1 MAASIPWT
9 DTPSIPRPSA
19 TSAANCSVPSASW
32 PSPTA
37 LWAAD
42 ARAAASP
49 ASRPTA
55 RSATSA
61 SARTRAWRRRR
72 RRRRCRARYTQG
84 TLPNG
89 LAFAADGSILISNFG
104 TDRLEIMDRDGRTRT
119 LIDNIDG
126 QPIGKVNFV
135 LRDTRDR
142 VWLTVSTRVNPW
154 TRALADR
161 VRDGY
166 VAVLE
171 DGRIRVVADGF
182 HFTNEIRLDAR
193 EQWLYI
199 VETTGP
205 RITRMRLDESRPG
218 EVRLVDREIFGPAHL
233 GGLPDGIAFD
243 AHGNLWAT
251 LIMVDRLIA
260 LTPQGDM
267 RLLLD
272 DGDAEAS
279 ANLMRRF
286 DAGTLRSE
294 DMQRARGA
302 IAPWMA
308 SITFGGPD
316 LRTVYLGSLFGTR
329 IPASARPFPV
339 CRWRTGQGQA
349 AERARTQLAP
359 AQHPPAGVLTDAL
372 RAAGAILEQDVVL
385 HVDMRHQVFLEG
397 AQPQV
402 ERAPGIAG
410 GARQRD
416 VVRQRQ
422 QPFQR
427 HAVIVVLHAHH
438 RDGHGR
444 HRAMAARQQQG
455 TAPALPSACGS
466 PAPGSWCAGARPAS
480 VGSPGCRRAPAPP
493 SATAGSAR
501 AAAGVHLVVARQD
514 VIDQIGG
521 AGRVPVGHVGRLPR
535 QLHQARL
542 DAAGVQRPL
551 GGGIG
556 QAFLAATAE
565 IQLVFVKHLRGARDA
580 AGQLAQDCSTKLIA
594 SLSKVRDGASSKR
607 IPCQQKFEPDQA
619 LAIPRVA

>member
-1 MAASIPWT
+1 MQ
-9 DTPSIPRPSA
+9 
-19 TSAANCSVPSASW
+19 
-32 PSPTA
+32 
-37 LWAAD
+37 
-42 ARAAASP
+42 
-49 ASRPTA
+49 
-55 RSATSA
+55 
-61 SARTRAWRRRR
+61 
-72 RRRRCRARYTQG
+72 ARYTQG

-294 DMQRARGA
+294 DMQRARRHRAVDGQHHLRRPGPAHRVSGQPVRHAHSLLPLARSRSADGA
-302 IAPWMA
+302 LAKGRP
-308 SITFGGPD
+308 
-316 LRTVYLGSLFGTR
+316 LN
-329 IPASARPFPV
+329 AR
-339 CRWRTGQGQA
+339 
-349 AERARTQLAP
+349 RTQLAP

-372 RAAGAILEQDVVL
+372 RAAGAMAFSNRMLFSMWICAIRSSLK
-385 HVDMRHQVFLEG
+385 
-397 AQPQV
+397 
-402 ERAPGIAG
+402 
-410 GARQRD
+410 AR
-416 VVRQRQ
+416 
-422 QPFQR
+422 
-427 HAVIVVLHAHH
+427 
-438 RDGHGR
+438 
-444 HRAMAARQQQG
+444 
-455 TAPALPSACGS
+455 S
-466 PAPGSWCAGARPAS
+466 PR
-480 VGSPGCRRAPAPP
+480 
-493 SATAGSAR
+493 
-501 AAAGVHLVVARQD
+501 
-514 VIDQIGG
+514 
-521 AGRVPVGHVGRLPR
+521 
-535 QLHQARL
+535 
-542 DAAGVQRPL
+542 
-551 GGGIG
+551 
-556 QAFLAATAE
+556 
-565 IQLVFVKHLRGARDA
+565 
-580 AGQLAQDCSTKLIA
+580 
-594 SLSKVRDGASSKR
+594 
-607 IPCQQKFEPDQA
+607 
-619 LAIPRVA
+619 